1 MIWSNALDFRC
12 RLLSIFVDVDDLA
25 DIVSINLVGWIEKLD
40 DVSNRKLERRLGGR
54 LDGHGK
60 KRKEKEKTNSIK
72 YSISKAEIMKR
83 ILIDVPYH
91 II

>member
-1 MIWSNALDFRC
+1 M
-12 RLLSIFVDVDDLA
+12 LSTFDVNFFSSFIDIDNLA
-25 DIVSINLVGWIEKLD
+25 DIIYSNLVGWIEKLD